1 VQNGNGKAPDYYEV
15 LQVSPSA
22 DQDTIE
28 RVFRH
33 LAKRYH
39 PDHAETGEAGRF
51 AEIMEAYRVL
61 SDPSARAEYDAH
73 YETIREEHWRVFSED
88 RPADNLDEDRRIR
101 LGILSLLYTAR
112 RNDVDRPGLGP
123 VEMERVLACPQ
134 EHMKFHVWCLK
145 ENGWVQRLENGHF
158 AITASGVD
166 KVMEMGM
173 PGPGVP
179 KRLRP
184 AAAAKP
190 DTPRSTLQ
198 EELR

>member
-1 VQNGNGKAPDYYEV
+1 MQNGKLSDHYEV
-15 LQVSPSA
+15 LQVSARA

-51 AEIMEAYRVL
+51 AEIVEAYRVL
-61 SDPSARAEYDAH
+61 SDPAARADYDAQ
-73 YETIREEHWRVFSED
+73 YETIREEHWRVFTED
-88 RPADNLDEDRRIR
+88 RATDNLEEDRRIR
-101 LGILSLLYTAR
+101 LGILSLLYSAR

-134 EHMKFHVWCLK
+134 EHLKFHVWYLK

-158 AITASGVD
+158 AITASGID

-173 PGPGVP
+173 PGAAGAP

-184 AAAAKP
+184 ATAHSDAPTA
-190 DTPRSTLQ
+190 TSNGGAR
-198 EELR
+198 